1 MGHLLL
7 FDISG
12 GELLLIMLVVLLFFG
27 SKGLPGIARTL
38 GRAMRQV
45 QDASAEVQREIQR
58 GATEVRQGY
67 EDHRRSLV
75 GDVSSTTPR
84 RPTVEPP
91 AEAPAPEPPPPPP
104 GPPGAIPRND

>member
-38 GRAMRQV
+38 RA
-45 QDASAEVQREIQR
+45 DAK
-58 GATEVRQGY
+58 TVR
-67 EDHRRSLV
+67 RALSN
-75 GDVSSTTPR
+75 SMM
-84 RPTVEPP
+84 
-91 AEAPAPEPPPPPP
+91 A
-104 GPPGAIPRND
+104 